1 MLHEVNTV
9 YTAEVADRVRGVP
22 VTHDYLDK
30 PGAIPLPA
38 TMTIRLAGNINER
51 GRTGVQ
57 VRLYTETPFRP
68 RPDGVPRDDFEWE
81 ALRRLREDPESPVY
95 RFEEYEGRPVLRYAT
110 TRRMQEACVRCHNTH
125 EKSPKKDWK
134 EGDVPGVLE
143 LIRPL
148 DGDVERARAGLRGT
162 AVLMGV
168 TFGSL
173 LGASGLILVMT
184 NRRRYAARA
193 ETSGP

>member
-9 YTAEVADRVRGVP
+9 YTAEVADRVRGIP
-22 VTHDYLDK
+22 VTHDYLDR

-38 TMTIRLAGNINER
+38 TLTIKLGQGMNER
-51 GRTGVQ
+51 GQTGVQ
-57 VRLYTETPFRP
+57 VRLYNDVPFRP
-68 RPDGVPRDDFEWE
+68 RPDGIPRDEFEWD
-81 ALRRLREDPESPVY
+81 ALRQLRENPETPVY
-95 RFEEYEGRPVLRYAT
+95 RFEEADGRPVLRYAT

-125 EKSPKKDWK
+125 IASPKKDWK

-143 LIRPL
+143 VIRPL
-148 DGDVERARAGLRGT
+148 DGDMERTRAGLRGT

-173 LGASGLILVMT
+173 LGASGLILVLT
-184 NRRRYAARA
+184 NRRRYAGKA
-193 ETSGP
+193 E